1 MLSKWICKFFTI
13 TCLFFFVIN
22 VLVLDDSFAYNQPI
36 PKNISYKLVEKED
49 KSWGYQIY
57 RDEKLILDQ
66 PHIPGISG
74 KKGFIN
80 STEAAVVAKKVI
92 SKMKKGIFPP
102 TITEEDLQKM
112 KITIRNN

>member
-1 MLSKWICKFFTI
+1 MLSKWMCKYFMI
-13 TCLFFFVIN
+13 TCLFFFAIN
-22 VLVLDDSFAYNQPI
+22 VFALDDSFAYNQPV
-36 PKNISYKLVEKED
+36 PKNYSYKLVEKEN
-49 KSWGYQIY
+49 KSWGYQIF